1 DSKLRTDKRRQIF
14 LIFKEGLN
22 NIVRHSG
29 CRHVTI
35 QITAD
40 KDHFLLTLGDDGK
53 GFDRDQMNGNQGH
66 GLRNMSE
73 RARSLNAEFSLDS
86 RPGAGTTLVLR
97 VPV

>member
-1 DSKLRTDKRRQIF
+1 
-14 LIFKEGLN
+14 
-22 NIVRHSG
+22 VRHSG

-35 QITAD
+35 QIATD
-40 KDHFLLTLGDDGK
+40 KDHFLLTLGDEGQ
-53 GFDRDQMNGNQGH
+53 GFDRDQMNRNQGH

-73 RARSLNAEFSLDS
+73 RARNLNAEFSLDS